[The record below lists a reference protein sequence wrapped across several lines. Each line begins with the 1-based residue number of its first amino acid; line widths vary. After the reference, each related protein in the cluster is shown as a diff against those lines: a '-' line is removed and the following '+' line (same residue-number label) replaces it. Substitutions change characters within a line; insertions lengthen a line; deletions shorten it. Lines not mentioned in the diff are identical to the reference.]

1 MKLLFTS
8 IKSGLLTVLLI
19 ASGVA
24 NLHAQDARVP
34 LEQLDRL
41 SKVAEE
47 TVEVSLDQKL
57 LTVASKFLNS
67 SDPTQAKVKELVAG
81 LQGIYVRVFTFDKP
95 GEYSLSDVDPIRN
108 IVKAAGWQ
116 KIVGVRSKRGGDNVD
131 VHLRLVNDNGHDK
144 IQGLVIIAAQPKE
157 LVVVNILGPIDLEK
171 LSQLQGQL
179 GIPKLD
185 LDFSKGKPRND

>member
-1 MKLLFTS
+1 MKLLSTS
-8 IKSGLLTVLLI
+8 IKSGLLTVLFI
-19 ASGVA
+19 ISCVA

-34 LEQLDRL
+34 LDQLEKL
-41 SKVAEE
+41 AKLAED

-57 LTVASKFLNS
+57 LTVASKFLNAN
-67 SDPTQAKVKELVAG
+67 DPAQAKVKELVAG
-81 LQGIYVRVFTFDKP
+81 LQGIYVRVFRFDKP
-95 GEYSLSDVDPIRN
+95 GEYAASDVDPIRN

-116 KIVGVRSKRGGDNVD
+116 KIVGVRSKRDGDNVD
-131 VHLRLVNDNGHDK
+131 VHLRLVNDSIH
-144 IQGLVIIAAQPKE
+144 GLVIIASQPKE

-185 LDFSKGKPRND
+185 LDFSKGKPKD

>member
-185 LDFSKGKPRND
+185 LDFGKGKPRND